1 MYSSAYNPSLNA
13 LVERSVR
20 TLKDLLKKV
29 GPLSQ
34 LQLREMIFCS
44 NSREQEEGQGSP
56 ISRFL
61 GHGVRT
67 GLPNSVDSNLD
78 WNYLMEIRAA
88 QHQKRVDRPGKIS
101 KVQFEVNE
109 VVIVQDVKS
118 KKWDKEG
125 IITEVRTAHDGK
137 IV

>member
-1 MYSSAYNPSLNA
+1 M
-13 LVERSVR
+13 
-20 TLKDLLKKV
+20 

-67 GLPNSVDSNLD
+67 GLPNSVDRNLD
-78 WNYLMEIRAA
+78 WNHLMEIRAA
-88 QHQKRVDRPGKIS
+88 QHQKRVEKPGKTS
-101 KVQFEVNE
+101 TVQFEVNE
-109 VVIVQDVKS
+109 IVIVRDVKS
-118 KKWDKEG
+118 KKWDKE
-125 IITEVRTAHDGK
+125 TM
-137 IV
+137 